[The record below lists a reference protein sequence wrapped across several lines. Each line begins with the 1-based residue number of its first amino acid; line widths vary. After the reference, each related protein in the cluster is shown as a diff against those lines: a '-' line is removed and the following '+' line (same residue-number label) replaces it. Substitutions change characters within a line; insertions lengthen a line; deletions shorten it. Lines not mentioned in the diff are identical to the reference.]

1 MSFDRLAPHY
11 RWMERVLT
19 GGKLQRCRLA
29 WLGEVRE
36 SRNVLVVGEGPGR
49 FLAEAAR
56 ALPSVRFCCVDASA
70 AMLERARVAWANAG
84 GKPLRAQF
92 VRAELPA
99 WQPPAGAFDLVV
111 THFFLDCFPPE
122 SLAAVVTR
130 LAAAARG
137 DARWLLA
144 DFCVPARGA
153 ARLRARLV
161 LWAAYSFFRVA
172 TRLPARQL
180 ATPDA
185 CLEAEGFRLVYRR
198 TSDWGLLHSDL
209 WQRGAP
215 ASAAGP
221 TSDALAPGLRAA
233 SVRPP

>member
-11 RWMERVLT
+11 RWLERVLA
-19 GGKLQRCRLA
+19 GEKLQRCRLA
-29 WLGEVRE
+29 WLGEVRNC
-36 SRNVLVVGEGPGR
+36 RKVLVVGEGPGR
-49 FLAEAAR
+49 FLSEAVR
-56 ALPSVRFCCVDASA
+56 ALPAAQFCCVDASA
-70 AMLERARVAWANAG
+70 AMLERARVAWAKAG
-84 GKPLRAQF
+84 GEPARAQF
-92 VRAELPA
+92 LQAELPA
-99 WQPPAGAFDLVV
+99 WQPPAGVFDLVV
-111 THFFLDCFPPE
+111 THFFLDCFPPG
-122 SLAAVVTR
+122 LLKAVVAR
-130 LAAAARG
+130 LAAAAG
-137 DARWLLA
+137 ADARWLLA

-161 LWAAYSFFRVA
+161 LWTAYTFFRA
-172 TRLPARQL
+172 AIRLPARRL
-180 ATPDA
+180 ATPDV
-185 CLEAEGFRLVYRR
+185 CLEAEGFRLMHRR